1 MTMQFSWTN
10 TVYMTLKTSKSSV
23 PVEEMREAIT
33 PVGKNVVHHRV
44 PGSEGQNMVRNVMSP
59 C

>member
-1 MTMQFSWTN
+1 MTIQLSWTN
-10 TVYMTLKTSKSSV
+10 TVYMALKTSKSSV

-33 PVGKNVVHHRV
+33 PLGKNVMHNRV
-44 PGSEGQNMVRNVMSP
+44 PGSEEQTMVRNVVSP